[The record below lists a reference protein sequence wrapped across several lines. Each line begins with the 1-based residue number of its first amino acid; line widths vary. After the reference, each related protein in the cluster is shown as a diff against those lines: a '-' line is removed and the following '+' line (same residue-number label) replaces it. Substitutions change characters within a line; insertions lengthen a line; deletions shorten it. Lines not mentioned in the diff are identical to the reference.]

1 MPPEKDYMDIL
12 RERSKKS
19 HIYQK
24 HQMVGLM
31 LSEMLKDEGHKALY
45 IKLAKE
51 HDQEKLLGV
60 ARRVADK
67 INVKNK
73 GAYFMRVFFGKKAR
87 RTKGK
92 KNNNG

>member
-1 MPPEKDYMDIL
+1 MPPEKDYMEIL

-19 HIYQK
+19 RVYQK

-31 LSEMLKDEGHKALY
+31 LSEMLRDEKHKALY

-51 HDQEKLLGV
+51 HDQERLLDA

-73 GAYFMRVFFGKKAR
+73 GAYFMSVFFGKKAK
-87 RTKGK
+87 TKR
-92 KNNNG
+92 